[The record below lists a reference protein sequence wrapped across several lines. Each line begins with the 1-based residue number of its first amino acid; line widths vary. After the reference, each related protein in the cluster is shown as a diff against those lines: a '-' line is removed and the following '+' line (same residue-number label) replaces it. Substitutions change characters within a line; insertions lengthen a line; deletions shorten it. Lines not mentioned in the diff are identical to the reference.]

1 MAPSS
6 GAWKAGGSCAGSGET
21 LEKDAGNRK
30 KIKALLAM
38 LRILDFIPTK
48 QKAFEVVGSGCILE
62 AELGKRKSGGRETS
76 GATLVSVQT
85 SIHSLDQPQGGDE
98 EK

>member
-1 MAPSS
+1 
-6 GAWKAGGSCAGSGET
+6 
-21 LEKDAGNRK
+21 
-30 KIKALLAM
+30 M

-48 QKAFEVVGSGCILE
+48 QKAFEVVGFGCILE
-62 AELGKRKSGGRETS
+62 AELGKHKSGGRKTS
-76 GATLVSVQT
+76 GATHVLVQT